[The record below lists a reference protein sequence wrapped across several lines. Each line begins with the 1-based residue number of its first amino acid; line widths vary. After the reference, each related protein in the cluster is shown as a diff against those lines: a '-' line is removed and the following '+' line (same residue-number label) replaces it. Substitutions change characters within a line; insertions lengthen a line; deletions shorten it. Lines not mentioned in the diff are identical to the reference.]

1 MGSGSITGV
10 GMGSGSI
17 TGIGGITSSNGGT
30 VATSA
35 DLGININVVIPIV
48 TTKITAKIPV
58 KTVSDTLLDI
68 FDGKNKRNV
77 LKNPSQRDKKLVL
90 F

>member
-1 MGSGSITGV
+1 
-10 GMGSGSI
+10 MGSGSI